1 MLTTDVKT
9 AFKIA
14 DVKFI
19 NNSTKLD
26 FVYLTN
32 IKDENNNPLPK
43 DILTNCNNYVL
54 KRYLVN
60 FYLFLFFL
68 FHFNP

>member
-1 MLTTDVKT
+1 MLITDVKT

-26 FVYLTN
+26 FVYL
-32 IKDENNNPLPK
+32 I
-43 DILTNCNNYVL
+43 IF
-54 KRYLVN
+54 LVFSYN
-60 FYLFLFFL
+60 FS
-68 FHFNP
+68 

>member
-1 MLTTDVKT
+1 MLITDVKT

-32 IKDENNNPLPK
+32 IKNENNNIK
-43 DILTNCNNYVL
+43 IKNS
-54 KRYLVN
+54 KSR
-60 FYLFLFFL
+60 
-68 FHFNP
+68 

>member
-1 MLTTDVKT
+1 MLITDVKT

-43 DILTNCNNYVL
+43 DILTKNYSRVYINNIL
-54 KRYLVN
+54 KII
-60 FYLFLFFL
+60 
-68 FHFNP
+68 